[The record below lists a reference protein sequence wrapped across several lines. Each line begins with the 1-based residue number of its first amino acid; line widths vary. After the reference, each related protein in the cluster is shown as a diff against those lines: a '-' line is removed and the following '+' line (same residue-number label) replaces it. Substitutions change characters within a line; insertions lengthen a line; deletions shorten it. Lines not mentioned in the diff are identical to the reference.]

1 MTRTGNIKFSF
12 FFSAT
17 TVSVVHSDA
26 DSTMKLKRLTEVESD
41 LVNDYAGDIRSEINA
56 MAE

>member
-1 MTRTGNIKFSF
+1 M
-12 FFSAT
+12 
-17 TVSVVHSDA
+17 HSDA
-26 DSTMKLKRLTEVESD
+26 DSTMKLKGLTEVESD

>member
-1 MTRTGNIKFSF
+1 M
-12 FFSAT
+12 
-17 TVSVVHSDA
+17 HSDA